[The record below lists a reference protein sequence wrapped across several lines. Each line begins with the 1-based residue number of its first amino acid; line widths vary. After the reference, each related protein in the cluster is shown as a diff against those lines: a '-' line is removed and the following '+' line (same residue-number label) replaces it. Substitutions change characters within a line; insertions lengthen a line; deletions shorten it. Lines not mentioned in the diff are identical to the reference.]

1 MQGVYIGVY
10 MAIVPIYINEL
21 APKELVGS
29 FGVFTQLFVII
40 ALVWSYGFGLLLS
53 NVSTDSL

>member
-40 ALVWSYGFGLLLS
+40 ALVWSYGFGLLLN
-53 NVSTDSL
+53 NVSTDTL